1 MDAMDA
7 LCMTIN
13 AKRRNA
19 RLKYVVQYPSYGC
32 FTIGRRIVRILSRYD
47 TLRTVVKEVREEEK
61 WLEVAFKELPQTEK
75 HLVSE
80 ALLDNWNEKGQY
92 LVQLKWYNI
101 TSQELSV
108 LCCER
113 YLNDEVINLLINT
126 FCDAANERHGR
137 TLYTMLSSY
146 ISTNFQTSAVQ
157 YIYANVDMSTVEI
170 IFLPIHLNGNH
181 WGLLVFDANNC
192 FVGYDY
198 RFHYPVTLSLQDLP
212 GKIITVASD
221 NRSSTFPTIILE
233 QSAEVQSA
241 NAKSTKWLWKLWGV
255 FTVSASIKL
264 KGPAQQP
271 NETSTNQRLKPGEAV
286 VIVDYKMKLELGMH
300 AREIQRDWYDNG
312 PHYHNTAV
320 MLYLAKVNASFN
332 ISL

>member
-1 MDAMDA
+1 
-7 LCMTIN
+7 MTIN

-181 WGLLVFDANNC
+181 WGLLVFDVNNC

-212 GKIITVASD
+212 GKIITTVHQTTGLQ
-221 NRSSTFPTIILE
+221 RFQPSSW
-233 QSAEVQSA
+233 SKVQRFKVQMP
-241 NAKSTKWLWKLWGV
+241 N
-255 FTVSASIKL
+255 
-264 KGPAQQP
+264 QP
-271 NETSTNQRLKPGEAV
+271 NGSGSCGVGVVFYILDICNGFQRHFTWTFNESTPGTTLLSYPQECS
-286 VIVDYKMKLELGMH
+286 
-300 AREIQRDWYDNG
+300 Q
-312 PHYHNTAV
+312 
-320 MLYLAKVNASFN
+320 
-332 ISL
+332 SLHQSS